1 MSATQRSATRCN
13 CSVKVSSHGKNETLD
28 ECIYR
33 DRQLR
38 VGSVLG
44 FIFMSCKMFENTKL
58 LSCIVTGF
66 SSIIFVS
73 QLQLAKG
80 EDCPVPTGKLG
91 PRLAVVVTQ
100 HYCSFSNLTSP
111 PTDECRTVALHRS
124 RLLRG
129 ERHHLPFD
137 IEATLWGGEI
147 CFGYETKD
155 IINREDR
162 TSRRCLNKCFNATAE
177 TTNTT
182 RFIHSIWMNCA
193 KVNESTSCSSAIH
206 YSKITIQKAT
216 FPRRIAH
223 HADCFPARDK
233 TYSKKGNQESV
244 RVKIQ
249 DCINVTWS
257 YWKKSERCDDLEVM
271 ETKSTYHT
279 KNLSITTENM
289 NVKELVMKKA
299 DHVAI
304 FQILPVRGRIS
315 TYFNGE
321 DFCAGVWSN
330 FLICTS
336 ACVSYRSGTPIMLKY
351 YHVHDYQIIVKTLK
365 FFVSHSAAASIN
377 ASIKI
382 LLLLIAILLPKLL

>member
-1 MSATQRSATRCN
+1 
-13 CSVKVSSHGKNETLD
+13 
-28 ECIYR
+28 
-33 DRQLR
+33 
-38 VGSVLG
+38 
-44 FIFMSCKMFENTKL
+44 MFENTKL
-58 LSCIVTGF
+58 LYCIVIF
-66 SSIIFVS
+66 SSIILVS
-73 QLQLAKG
+73 QLQFARA
-80 EDCPVPTGKLG
+80 EDCPVHTGKLG
-91 PRLAVVVTQ
+91 PRLSVIVTR
-100 HYCSFSNLTSP
+100 HYCTFNNDTSP
-111 PTDECRTVALHRS
+111 YPPTTWCYNMTNRLYRGQKLHLS
-124 RLLRG
+124 
-129 ERHHLPFD
+129 FKMA
-137 IEATLWGGEI
+137 ATLWGGEI
-147 CFGYETKD
+147 CFGYETEN
-155 IINREDR
+155 IINGEDR

-182 RFIHSIWMNCA
+182 RFIHTIWMNCA

-271 ETKSTYHT
+271 ETESTYHT

-330 FLICTS
+330 FLICTR
-336 ACVSYRSGTPIMLKY
+336 ACVSYRSGTPIVLKY
-351 YHVHDYQIIVKTLK
+351 HHVHDYQIIVKTLK

-382 LLLLIAILLPKLL
+382 LLLMIAILLPKLL